1 MKLIND
7 SNIALP
13 QNLLVC
19 INKKSKKRGRTPFS
33 QNLFDCINDYNL
45 QKRGRTPFFYAK
57 YIKPFILFFVF
68 LIITFI
74 FSALYPLNLY
84 AKTLTLP
91 NTHPKNNIKNHIMPV
106 SAASATAFKII
117 NKNDKYINLKQVL
130 KLALEHYPGILS
142 SKYNY
147 LNYVYLNNEST
158 YQYYPQISAHAGF
171 TKETV
176 MDVNSTGAAQTI
188 GNQVVIHNVNRNY
201 FINYYSGS
209 INATLMLY
217 SFGSRYYN
225 YLQSK
230 YNMLSQ
236 KYSYNLTINNDLYN
250 VIFNFESYFQD
261 KQLEK
266 ANKENLKNDE
276 MQYKAAYAFYKVGTG
291 DLLDAETAKAAME
304 VAKASYIN
312 STFNVKIAKLA
323 IFNSMGI
330 YPKSGTHYH
339 FVNSVQFKPFR
350 TKLNKLIANGL
361 KHNPQLKQAF
371 FTVKSSKASVN
382 QAITGYY
389 PSLNSNFSYTG
400 ENSSFP
406 LNRNYAV
413 GITISIPIFN
423 GFLTENRVGAA
434 KAQLNSNI
442 ENKQLIKNNLVYSV
456 SQDYYNLINQ
466 YLTAKALHQSLK
478 SSSLAY
484 KLALKSYKVGVGS
497 MVQLVT
503 ANAQYITSKTNY
515 INTEFTYVY
524 QKAKLYSDLGLLMH
538 HYLK

>member
-1 MKLIND
+1 MKLINN
-7 SNIALP
+7 SYIALP
-13 QNLLVC
+13 KDSFVCVNDFNL
-19 INKKSKKRGRTPFS
+19 KKRCPT
-33 QNLFDCINDYNL
+33 L
-45 QKRGRTPFFYAK
+45 FFYTK

-68 LIITFI
+68 LIIAFV
-74 FSALYPLNLY
+74 FSAFYYSSNSY
-84 AKTLTLP
+84 AKTLMY
-91 NTHPKNNIKNHIMPV
+91 NKNNTKNYIMPV
-106 SAASATAFKII
+106 STQTFKII
-117 NKNDKYINLKQVL
+117 NKNNKYINLKQAL
-130 KLALEHYPGILS
+130 KLALKHYPGILS

-158 YQYYPQISAHAGF
+158 YQYYPQISANAGF

-176 MDVNSTGAAQTI
+176 MNVNNNRGAAQTI
-188 GNQVVIHNVNRNY
+188 GNQVVINNINQNY
-201 FINYYSGS
+201 FINDYNAS

-250 VIFNFESYFQD
+250 VIFNFESYFEN
-261 KQLEK
+261 KQLEL
-266 ANKENLKNDE
+266 ADKENLKNDE
-276 MQYKAAYAFYKVGTG
+276 ILYKEAYAFYKVGTG
-291 DLLDAETAKAAME
+291 DLLDAETAKATME
-304 VAKASYIN
+304 TARASYIN

-323 IFNSMGI
+323 IFNSIGI
-330 YPKSGTHYH
+330 SPKSGIHYY
-339 FVNSVQFKPFR
+339 FVNSIQFKPFK
-350 TKLNKLIANGL
+350 TKLDKLIANGL
-361 KHNPQLKQAF
+361 KHNPQLKQAS

-382 QAITGYY
+382 QANTGYY

-413 GITISIPIFN
+413 GITVSIPIFN

-434 KAQLNSNI
+434 KAQLNSSV

-466 YLTAKALHQSLK
+466 YLTAKALRQSLK
-478 SSSLAY
+478 SSGLAY
-484 KLALKSYKVGVGS
+484 ELALKSYKVGVGS

-515 INTEFTYVY
+515 INAEFTYFY
-524 QKAKLYSDLGLLMH
+524 EKAKLYSDLGLLINN
-538 HYLK
+538 YFK

>member
-1 MKLIND
+1 MKLINYSYIALSKDSFVYVND
-7 SNIALP
+7 SNL
-13 QNLLVC
+13 
-19 INKKSKKRGRTPFS
+19 KKRRPT
-33 QNLFDCINDYNL
+33 L
-45 QKRGRTPFFYAK
+45 FFYTK
-57 YIKPFILFFVF
+57 YIKPFILFFIF
-68 LIITFI
+68 LIIALV
-74 FSALYPLNLY
+74 FSASYYSSNSY
-84 AKTLTLP
+84 AQTLM
-91 NTHPKNNIKNHIMPV
+91 HPKNNIKNHTMPASV
-106 SAASATAFKII
+106 SSAAAFKII
-117 NKNDKYINLKQVL
+117 NKNNKYINLKQAL

-158 YQYYPQISAHAGF
+158 YQYYPQISADAGF

-176 MDVNSTGAAQTI
+176 MNVNNRGAAQTI
-188 GNQVVIHNVNRNY
+188 GNQVIINNINQNY
-201 FINYYSGS
+201 FINDYHVG

-250 VIFNFESYFQD
+250 VIFNFESYFED
-261 KQLEK
+261 KQLEL
-266 ANKENLKNDE
+266 ADKENLKNDE
-276 MQYKAAYAFYKVGTG
+276 ILYKEAYAFYKVGTG
-291 DLLDAETAKAAME
+291 DLLDAETAKATME
-304 VAKASYIN
+304 TAKASYIN

-323 IFNSMGI
+323 IFNSIGI
-330 YPKSGTHYH
+330 SPKSGIHYY
-339 FVNSVQFKPFR
+339 FVNSVKFKSFK
-350 TKLNKLIANGL
+350 TKLDKLIANGL
-361 KHNPQLKQAF
+361 KHNPQLKQAS
-371 FTVKSSKASVN
+371 FTVESSKASVN
-382 QAITGYY
+382 QANTGYY

-413 GITISIPIFN
+413 GITVSIPIFN

-466 YLTAKALHQSLK
+466 YLTAKALQQSLK
-478 SSSLAY
+478 SSGLAY
-484 KLALKSYKVGVGS
+484 ELALKSYKVGVGS

-503 ANAQYITSKTNY
+503 ANSQYITSKTNY
-515 INTEFTYVY
+515 INAEFTYFY
-524 QKAKLYSDLGLLMH
+524 QKAKLYSDLGLLIH